1 MNPRSIA
8 RLAIDGGAPV
18 REHLL
23 PYGRQTIEDDDVAA
37 VAAMLREPLL
47 TTGPHVAAF
56 EAALA
61 ARCGV
66 GHVVAVNNG
75 TTALHAMYVAAGL
88 REGDEVVV
96 PPVTFA
102 ATAVAALWCGARPVF
117 ADLDSE
123 TLNLSAARAADAV
136 TPRTRFVTTVDF
148 AGLASDAGALR
159 DATQRPVYC
168 DGAHSLGAT
177 VQGRPVQST
186 FAAAT
191 TSFHPVKHITTG
203 EGGAVLTDDA
213 ELAARVRRFR
223 HHNLVLTPEVGP
235 WAYDIAEPGM
245 NYRLPDI
252 NAALGV
258 SQLAKLDRFLAR
270 RRALAQRYRSLLAPF
285 AEVLEGP
292 PGEGETHA
300 WHLFIVRVRGA
311 FAERR
316 RWVFDALRAEG
327 IGVQMHYAP
336 LHLHTLFR
344 ERFGHT
350 EGDFPVA
357 EDYGRRAV
365 SLPIFPGMTDADQDD
380 VVEALARVL
389 GVKP

>member
-1 MNPRSIA
+1 MDEISGYA
-8 RLAIDGGAPV
+8 RTGRLLLGPGSDLVELQGAQGQRLTAIV
-18 REHLL
+18 
-23 PYGRQTIEDDDVAA
+23 
-37 VAAMLREPLL
+37 
-47 TTGPHVAAF
+47 
-56 EAALA
+56 
-61 ARCGV
+61 
-66 GHVVAVNNG
+66 
-75 TTALHAMYVAAGL
+75 
-88 REGDEVVV
+88 
-96 PPVTFA
+96 
-102 ATAVAALWCGARPVF
+102 
-117 ADLDSE
+117 
-123 TLNLSAARAADAV
+123 
-136 TPRTRFVTTVDF
+136 
-148 AGLASDAGALR
+148 
-159 DATQRPVYC
+159 
-168 DGAHSLGAT
+168 
-177 VQGRPVQST
+177 
-186 FAAAT
+186 
-191 TSFHPVKHITTG
+191 FHP
-203 EGGAVLTDDA
+203 EY
-213 ELAARVRRFR
+213 RN
-223 HHNLVLTPEVGP
+223 HN
-235 WAYDIAEPGM
+235 A
-245 NYRLPDI
+245 I

-380 VVEALARVL
+380 VVEALARAGVRTGAAVRNWDSYGDAVILPAGFDSWRRDLLCDPQTSGGLLISAAPEATQEVL
-389 GVKP
+389 KMVRDAGFAGSSIVGELATGSPGVVVV